1 MLAANRLRT
10 SRNSPPPCFF
20 LSLQLVVGILVR
32 VFRLCTYWFV
42 MTAALGVY
50 FPYFS
55 LYLKESLGLRG
66 AEVGA
71 AFALPP
77 LVGLF
82 AQPFWGYVADR
93 TGSRTRVLMLLSF
106 GTASGYALLMWPR
119 SFLPLMAAVTWLSF
133 FVTAQMPMAVAVSL
147 GAIAQ
152 QRNGVTFGH
161 VRVWGTVGFFV
172 TVLGVPP
179 MVRALAAV
187 RGTSEPEQFHY
198 AFLLAALLA
207 GSASLIAFGF
217 PSVPPPQRE
226 RMARGEERLLLRNTA
241 YLRVLLVIALA
252 YAFLHGPMVLFP
264 VYVHSRGGDHATIS
278 YMWSFSLTMEIILM
292 FSSAALYQR
301 FGPKLTISFG
311 IIACGV
317 RWLVCG
323 LCRDLGYVYPLQT
336 LHAAMVISL
345 QVGAPMLVE
354 ALVPDRL
361 RASSQAGLNM
371 VGSSVGGVASSMLA
385 GVLLDSAGIDVVMLL
400 GGGAGLLLGIAT
412 PWILPELRAKSAA
425 PPG

>member
-1 MLAANRLRT
+1 
-10 SRNSPPPCFF
+10 
-20 LSLQLVVGILVR
+20 
-32 VFRLCTYWFV
+32 

-55 LYLKESLGLRG
+55 LYLKQSLGLRG

-71 AFALPP
+71 AFAIPP
-77 LVGLF
+77 LVGLL

-93 TGSRTRVLMLLSF
+93 SGSRTRVLMLLSF

-119 SFLPLMAAVTWLSF
+119 SFMPLMAAVTWLSF
-133 FVTAQMPMAVAVSL
+133 FSSAQMPMAVAVSL
-147 GAIAQ
+147 AEIAQ
-152 QRNGVTFGH
+152 RPGSVPFGR
-161 VRVWGTVGFFV
+161 VRVWGTLGFFL

-179 MVRALAAV
+179 LVRALAAAS
-187 RGTSEPEQFHY
+187 GTTEPEQFHY
-198 AFLLAALLA
+198 AFLLAAVLA
-207 GSASLIAFGF
+207 GTASLIAAGF
-217 PSVPPPQRE
+217 PTLPAAERV
-226 RMARGEERLLLRNTA
+226 RMARGEERLLLTNTA

-252 YAFLHGPMVLFP
+252 YGFLHGPMVLFP

-278 YMWSFSLTMEIILM
+278 YMWSFSLTAETFLM
-292 FSSAALYQR
+292 FCSAALYAR
-301 FGPKLTISFG
+301 FGPKATISFG

-317 RWLVCG
+317 RWLICG
-323 LCRDLGYVYPLQT
+323 MCTDLGYVYPLQT
-336 LHAAMVISL
+336 LHGAMVMSL

-354 ALVPDRL
+354 TLVPERL

-371 VGSSVGGVASSMLA
+371 VASSVGGVASSMLA

-412 PWILPELRAKSAA
+412 PWILPEVRTAASAK
-425 PPG
+425 